1 MCAVSKQITIAARA
15 FKDVKDIQEPCQ
27 RPIWHR
33 QLDFDQGQPWSGKTL
48 TLKACHVLA
57 RHFVK
62 PAARS
67 DLSDLLAAML
77 LGTFQDER
85 PEHWVAAV
93 R

>member
-1 MCAVSKQITIAARA
+1 MNIEEKTPKPGMCAVSKQITIAARA
-15 FKDVKDIQEPCQ
+15 LTDVKDIQGP
-27 RPIWHR
+27 
-33 QLDFDQGQPWSGKTL
+33 L

-77 LGTFQDER
+77 LGTFQDDGKGEVTGNKR